1 VSDVRGGLTGD
12 MFLGALMKR
21 AVVERRDIIPVWFE
35 EKVLEKYREGPYQVV
50 RTNSA
55 GRLKLEGVFSL
66 DFGIPGEGGVIHA
79 SLEAVARLPEKERS
93 HFLDH
98 LIVLPLSVPFLQM
111 QFAPGSCFDDGDS
124 RPYFGGE

>member
-1 VSDVRGGLTGD
+1 MSDVRGSLPQD
-12 MFLGALMKR
+12 MFLRALMKR
-21 AVVERRDIIPVWFE
+21 AVVERRDIVPVWFDE
-35 EKVLEKYREGPYQVV
+35 RVLEKYRADPYRVV

-66 DFGIPGEGGVIHA
+66 DFGIPAEPGVIHA
-79 SLEAVARLPEKERS
+79 SLEAVSRLPEKERA

-98 LIVLPLSVPFLQM
+98 LMVLPLSLPFLQM

-124 RPYFGGE
+124 RPYFGGD